1 MVPLNLVAK
10 VIRGAGSPQL
20 EVSQWTGRSIQGKS
34 NPKASVT
41 HSRLQQ
47 ANLAVLVTNPAFLT
61 RLPSNSTPF
70 DAAGTRKGGQI
81 TRSSQTSANHSLLL
95 RDNASCVLG
104 RALTMLFSYLR
115 KLSLYHSPTH
125 TRPLLTQ
132 DTMDGFVCGGESVY
146 WLNSPS
152 ALGRSR
158 CQRRGVVQLTDNLR
172 NVSSSLLHLTFIFAN
187 PITACLI
194 FGTSFEPL
202 CFQMFWG
209 PCRLY
214 CTTSG

>member
-1 MVPLNLVAK
+1 MKSASGQVDQFKANRTQRPLSPIPGSSKRIWLCLSQILHFSHVYHQ
-10 VIRGAGSPQL
+10 IRHPSMLL
-20 EVSQWTGRSIQGKS
+20 ERET
-34 NPKASVT
+34 
-41 HSRLQQ
+41 
-47 ANLAVLVTNPAFLT
+47 
-61 RLPSNSTPF
+61 
-70 DAAGTRKGGQI
+70 GGQI

-209 PCRLY
+209 PCRSY
-214 CTTSG
+214 CTTSS